1 MKKNKIP
8 LMIALIGMVVV
19 IGVVFVIIHQKTKKP
34 EAEELSTEGYSE
46 NANKTLEKWQ
56 EGILEYKGHNY
67 IYNSDL
73 KIILLMENITITYL

>member
-34 EAEELSTEGYSE
+34 KAEE
-46 NANKTLEKWQ
+46 
-56 EGILEYKGHNY
+56 
-67 IYNSDL
+67 
-73 KIILLMENITITYL
+73 